1 MSELELALTMLE
13 PLPWWT
19 IALIAIGFTML
30 LMTEDK

>member
-1 MSELELALTMLE
+1 MNELNAALTLLE

-30 LMTEDK
+30 LITEDR